1 MNKALKCPFCGGQC
15 KLWETDFGVVRVV
28 ECETCKIR
36 IVFPW
41 NITNTEI
48 FDFWNRIPKKS
59 KEVKEYAPLEH

>member
-1 MNKALKCPFCGGQC
+1 MTREEAIYQ
-15 KLWETDFGVVRVV
+15 R
-28 ECETCKIR
+28 
-36 IVFPW
+36 